1 MPLPLDLKKHS
12 ATTRSLVLSFRE
24 PSRPDSFTHYK
35 ISIEDNVSRLKK
47 NINRFVRK
55 DKLTATD
62 AGGDKYFFLEID
74 SKDFLP
80 GVKYMVTVQTMRNEG
95 NRYFNSAYEM
105 GTNRVQ
111 MRTLPEPI
119 TNLAITQ
126 TEMFARSMTVDFLGK
141 ATRSDMAMYNYFRI
155 RLIEMDGEDQIQKEY
170 LIIPHETKA
179 VINWSPLPSQ
189 YTHTFEN
196 LNFGTQYLVQISTVS
211 DNNYFKNNEE
221 EASPA
226 KMRELDIT
234 ESEIRE
240 DFYTVSF
247 DGPKNVTKLE
257 FTQNSMTLGWEAIE
271 MEGISQY
278 QISYNKIMANGSI
291 DEEESLTIPAEFIG
305 GGEQETYT
313 LENLEPGFM
322 YTIYISSIREG
333 FPNGNRSEPSL
344 EYFQTMP
351 AAPKPQDI
359 NITLV
364 PELVSG
370 LGLN

>member
-24 PSRPDSFTHYK
+24 PIKPESFTHYK

-62 AGGDKYFFLEID
+62 AGGARYFFLEVD

-105 GTNRVQ
+105 NTNRVQ

-141 ATRSDMAMYNYFRI
+141 ATRSDMAMYDYFRI
-155 RLIEMDGEDQIQKEY
+155 RLIEMDGDDQIQKEY
-170 LIIPHETKA
+170 LTIPHETKA
-179 VINWSPLPSQ
+179 VSNWSPLPSQ
-189 YTHTFEN
+189 YSHTFEE

-211 DNNYFKNNEE
+211 DNNYLKNNEE
-221 EASPA
+221 EASPT
-226 KMRELDIT
+226 KMKELDIT

-240 DFYTVSF
+240 ELYTVSF
-247 DGPKNVTKLE
+247 DGPKNITKLE
-257 FTQNSMTLGWEAIE
+257 FTQKSITLGWEAIE

-278 QISYNKIMANGSI
+278 QISYAKINANSSLD
-291 DEEESLTIPAEFIG
+291 DEKSLTVPAEFIG

-313 LENLEPGFM
+313 LENLEPGFQ
-322 YTIYISSIREG
+322 YTIYIYSIREG
-333 FPNGNRSEPSL
+333 FPNGNKSEPSL

-351 AAPKPQDI
+351 AAPKPQEI

-364 PELVSG
+364 EG
-370 LGLN
+370 QGLN